1 MKILAATGNW
11 NLFIG
16 RIHPLIVHLPIGILI
31 IAFVLALL
39 SRSSKRAGLRAALP
53 LLLLTAALSAVASCV
68 AGYLLSLDGGYDE
81 QLLNTHLWLGI
92 GVAVSS
98 TLLYL
103 LCVIP
108 AGKRLVRLQLPLLA
122 VVLVLVSAAGHYGGS
137 LTHGDD
143 YLVQAMPPALQAFSG
158 KPKTADNAPA
168 YTNVADARIYED
180 LVAPVL
186 SSRCYGCHNAQK
198 LKGGLRLETLAL
210 IRQGGEHGPVIKDSM
225 PEESELFK
233 RLVLSD
239 NDEHR
244 MPPKGKPQ
252 LAPREVE
259 LLYWWIAQGAPTGKT
274 VKELKPNP
282 RIQLVLEAMTP
293 GKSLDHNEFVPDA
306 APSAPDKKSV
316 AALEAKGVKVL
327 PVAANSPF
335 VSVTCINATGFSDAD
350 MTLLHPLR
358 SQLVW
363 LDLSGTRITDAALPA
378 IGQLTALTRLELKHT
393 AVKGSAATPLAG
405 CQELR
410 FLNLSGTACTPA
422 FLNTLGKNKKLQQLY
437 LYQANAD
444 ANTLR
449 QLQQQLPKL
458 RIDTG
463 GYRLEQ
469 LASDTIIYKK
479 KTV

>member
-1 MKILAATGNW
+1 MKILAASGNW

-39 SRSSKRAGLRAALP
+39 SRSSKRTGLRAALP
-53 LLLLTAALSAVASCV
+53 LLLLAAALSAIASCA

-103 LCVIP
+103 LTVRNKLP
-108 AGKRLVRLQLPLLA
+108 RLQLPLF
-122 VVLVLVSAAGHYGGS
+122 VVLLLLVSAAGHYGGS

-143 YLVQAMPPALQAFSG
+143 YLTQAMPPALQAFAG
-158 KPKTADNAPA
+158 HQKAADNAPT
-168 YTNVADARIYED
+168 YTNIADARLYED
-180 LVAPVL
+180 LIAPVL
-186 SSRCYGCHNAQK
+186 SNRCYGCHNAQK
-198 LKGGLRLETLAL
+198 LKGGLRLESVAL
-210 IRQGGEHGPVIKDSM
+210 IRKGGEHGPVLKDSL

-233 RLVLSD
+233 RLVLPD

-252 LAPREVE
+252 LSPREVE

-274 VKELKPNP
+274 VKELKPNT
-282 RIQLVLEAMTP
+282 RVQLVLEAMTP
-293 GKSLDHNEFVPDA
+293 GKALDHNEFVPEA
-306 APSAPDKKSV
+306 AHASPDKKSIAV
-316 AALEAKGVKVL
+316 LETKGVKVL
-327 PVAANSPF
+327 PVAANSPYIS
-335 VSVTCINATGFSDAD
+335 VSCVNAPDFGDAD
-350 MTLLHPLR
+350 IALLHPLR
-358 SQLVW
+358 AQLVW
-363 LDLSGTRITDAALPA
+363 LDLSGTRITDAALPG
-378 IGQLTALTRLELKHT
+378 IGQLSALTRLELKQT
-393 AVKGSAATPLAG
+393 GIKGTAATSLAG

-410 FLNLSGTACTPA
+410 YLNLSGTACSSG
-422 FLNTLGKNKKLQQLY
+422 FLAGLGKNKKLQQLY
-437 LYQANAD
+437 LYRANTD
-444 ANTLR
+444 APTLR

-458 RIDTG
+458 AIDTG
-463 GYRLEQ
+463 GYQLEK

-479 KTV
+479 KAV

>member
-39 SRSSKRAGLRAALP
+39 SRSSKRTGLRAALP
-53 LLLLTAALSAVASCV
+53 LLLLAATLSAVASCV

-98 TLLYL
+98 ALLWL
-103 LCVIP
+103 LAVIP
-108 AGKRLVRLQLPLLA
+108 AAKRLARFELPLFALL
-122 VVLVLVSAAGHYGGS
+122 LVLVSAAGHYGGS

-143 YLVQAMPPALQAFSG
+143 YLLQAMPPALQSFAG
-158 KPKTADNAPA
+158 KKTIADNEAA
-168 YTNVADARIYED
+168 YTSVGDARVYED

-186 SSRCYGCHNAQK
+186 STRCYGCHNAQK

-210 IRQGGEHGPVIKDSM
+210 IREGGEHGPVLKDSM

-233 RLVLSD
+233 RLVLPD

-252 LAPREVE
+252 LSPREVE

-293 GKSLDHNEFVPDA
+293 GKALDHNEFVPEA
-306 APSAPDKKSV
+306 TPSAPDKKSME
-316 AALEAKGVKVL
+316 ALEAKGVKVL

-335 VSVTCINATGFSDAD
+335 VSVSCVNAPDFSDAD
-350 MTLLHPLR
+350 MKLLHPLR

-363 LDLSGTRITDAALPA
+363 LDLSGTRITDAALA
-378 IGQLTALTRLELKHT
+378 DISQLTALTRLELKQT
-393 AVKGSAATPLAG
+393 AVKGSAATPLTG
-405 CQELR
+405 CGELR
-410 FLNLSGTACTPA
+410 YLNLSGTACAPA
-422 FLNTLGKNKKLQQLY
+422 FLTALGKNKKLQQLY
-437 LYQANAD
+437 LYQANPD
-444 ANTLR
+444 ANTLQ
-449 QLQQQLPKL
+449 QLRQQLPKL
-458 RIDTG
+458 TIDTG
-463 GYRLEQ
+463 GYRLEP

>member
-1 MKILAATGNW
+1 MKILAASGNW

-39 SRSSKRAGLRAALP
+39 SRSSKRSGLRAALP
-53 LLLLTAALSAVASCV
+53 LLLLAAALSAIASCA

-103 LCVIP
+103 LTVLNKLP
-108 AGKRLVRLQLPLLA
+108 RLQLPLF
-122 VVLVLVSAAGHYGGS
+122 VVLLLLVSAAGHYGGS

-143 YLVQAMPPALQAFSG
+143 YLTQAMPPALQAFAG
-158 KPKTADNAPA
+158 QQKAADNAPA
-168 YTNVADARIYED
+168 YTNIADARLYED
-180 LVAPVL
+180 LIAPVL

-198 LKGGLRLETLAL
+198 LKGGLRLESVAL
-210 IRQGGEHGPVIKDSM
+210 IRKGGEHGPVMKDSL

-233 RLVLSD
+233 RLVLPD

-252 LAPREVE
+252 LSPREVE

-274 VKELKPNP
+274 VKELKPNT

-293 GKSLDHNEFVPDA
+293 GKALDHNEFVPEA
-306 APSAPDKKSV
+306 TSSSPDKKAI
-316 AALEAKGVKVL
+316 AALATKGVKVL
-327 PVAANSPF
+327 PVAASSPY
-335 VSVTCINATGFSDAD
+335 VSVSCVNAPGFSDAD
-350 MTLLHPLR
+350 MALLHPLR
-358 SQLVW
+358 AQLIW
-363 LDLSGTRITDAALPA
+363 LDLSGTRITDAALPGIA
-378 IGQLTALTRLELKHT
+378 QLSALTRLELKHT
-393 AVKGSAATPLAG
+393 GIKGAAGTSLAA

-410 FLNLSGTACTPA
+410 YLNMSGTACSSA
-422 FLNTLGKNKKLQQLY
+422 FLAGLGKNKKLRQLY
-437 LYQANAD
+437 LYQANTD
-444 ANTLR
+444 APTLR

-458 RIDTG
+458 AIDTG
-463 GYRLEQ
+463 GYQLEK

-479 KTV
+479 KVV